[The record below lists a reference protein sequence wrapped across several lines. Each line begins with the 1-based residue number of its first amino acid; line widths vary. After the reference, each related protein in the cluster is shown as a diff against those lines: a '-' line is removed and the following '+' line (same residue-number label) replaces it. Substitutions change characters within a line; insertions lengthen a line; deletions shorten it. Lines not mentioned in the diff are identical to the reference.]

1 MRLIIAAVLC
11 FAFTFVCASAS
22 ATNET
27 WTAAKATDQ
36 VRYTLDKETWLPL
49 RKGMAVPNK
58 AWISTGPRGRLQL
71 LRGTESIVFQP
82 NTLAS
87 ITTRGSNQNR
97 KTEVVQQVGEISL
110 EIEKRQRP
118 HTTVQTPFLAAV
130 VKGTRFSVKVG
141 KTDADVSVD
150 RGLVQVT
157 SFRSGERSDL
167 GAGQRASVDLSG
179 MSVAGVSHKPTI
191 TRVTPSAAPLR
202 ALKYSP
208 TPDSDAAKG
217 KKADKTSDK
226 GGKTASND
234 NGKSSGDKGNGGGN
248 GGNGKGNGGGNG
260 NGHGAGGG
268 GGGGNGKG
276 NGRD

>member
-11 FAFTFVCASAS
+11 FAVTFVSAS
-22 ATNET
+22 VSAANEA
-27 WTAAKATDQ
+27 WTAARATDQ

-71 LRGTESIVFQP
+71 VRGTESIAFQS

-87 ITTRGSNQNR
+87 ITTRGSNQSR

-110 EIEKRQRP
+110 EIEKRRRP

-141 KTDADVSVD
+141 KTGAAVSVN

-167 GAGQRASVDLSG
+167 GAGQRASVDRSG
-179 MSVAGVSHKPTI
+179 MSVAGVSQKPAI
-191 TRVTPSAAPLR
+191 TRVTPSAAPVR
-202 ALKYSP
+202 AMKDAP

-217 KKADKTSDK
+217 KKADKTADNSS
-226 GGKTASND
+226 KTASND
-234 NGKSSGDKGNGGGN
+234 NGKSSGGNGGGK
-248 GGNGKGNGGGNG
+248 GKG
-260 NGHGAGGG
+260 
-268 GGGGNGKG
+268 
-276 NGRD
+276 RD

>member
-11 FAFTFVCASAS
+11 FAVTFVSAS
-22 ATNET
+22 VSAANEA
-27 WTAAKATDQ
+27 WTAARATDQ
-36 VRYTLDKETWLPL
+36 VRYTLDKETWHLL
-49 RKGMAVPNK
+49 RKGMDVPNK

-71 LRGTESIVFQP
+71 VRGTESIAFQP

-87 ITTRGSNQNR
+87 ITTRGSNQSR
-97 KTEVVQQVGEISL
+97 KTEVVQQVGEINL

-141 KTDADVSVD
+141 KADAAVSVN

-179 MSVAGVSHKPTI
+179 MRVAGVSQKPAI
-191 TRVTPSAAPLR
+191 TRVPASAAPVR
-202 ALKYSP
+202 AVKDVP
-208 TPDSDAAKG
+208 TPDSDATKG
-217 KKADKTSDK
+217 KKADKASDK
-226 GGKTASND
+226 GSKTASHD
-234 NGKSSGDKGNGGGN
+234 NGKSSAGIGKGNGGGKGGSGDGGDGGDGGSGGNGGGN
-248 GGNGKGNGGGNG
+248 GKGKG
-260 NGHGAGGG
+260 
-268 GGGGNGKG
+268 
-276 NGRD
+276 RD